1 MPEISQRMIKGIT
14 MENISLQHRTLAELR
29 KQSGGHIKQSV
40 IALEMAVQEPA
51 VSKLERKPIRSMQL
65 EKLQRYIDAIGGKL
79 DVSVTLPDG
88 TVLTM
93 NV

>member
-1 MPEISQRMIKGIT
+1 MIREKLPGG
-14 MENISLQHRTLAELR
+14 ESEC
-29 KQSGGHIKQSV
+29 GGHIKQSV

>member
-1 MPEISQRMIKGIT
+1 

-29 KQSGGHIKQSV
+29 KQSVGHIKQSV